1 MKASLFAEDDDE
13 DDQDQ
18 GLMKSAMDSSAR
30 RLVPRVQTRPSGRP
44 LRSAPHFGGS
54 GSGGGAGG

>member
-18 GLMKSAMDSSAR
+18 GLMKSTVDASTGR

-44 LRSAPHFGGS
+44 LRSASWQPKGR
-54 GSGGGAGG
+54 